1 MSTYTFMSTA
11 PAKLF
16 VEFDKGNLEV
26 QTTDTDE
33 TIVEIDGD
41 DAESLVVE
49 QSGDTINVID
59 PRRGPFNR
67 SRHYDITIT
76 APSHSQLRA
85 RTGTAD
91 IATQGVVRAAWIQTG
106 SGDVRI
112 DRVLEELQVETGSGD
127 VEADALHGRASIK
140 SGSGDIRIGTAH
152 DLHTK
157 TGSGTV
163 EIDEVEGD
171 VSHSTGA
178 GDFAIHSV
186 SAGRISV
193 KGASSD
199 VRIGIPNGTPV
210 WTDINTV
217 TGRCSSTVQS
227 AGAPAAGEPYVE
239 LRTTTVSG
247 DVTLVG
253 L

>member
-16 VEFDKGNLEV
+16 VEFGKGNLEV
-26 QTTDTDE
+26 QATDTDE
-33 TIVEIDGD
+33 TTVEVDGD

-49 QSGDTINVID
+49 QNGDTINVID
-59 PRRGPFNR
+59 PHKGPFSR
-67 SRHYDITIT
+67 SRRYDITIT
-76 APSHSQLRA
+76 APSRSQLRA
-85 RTGTAD
+85 RTGSAD
-91 IATQGVVRAAWIQTG
+91 IATQGVLRAAWIQTG

-112 DRVLEELQVETGSGD
+112 DQVAEEFQVESGSGD
-127 VEADALHGRASIK
+127 IEADTLGGHASIK

-152 DLHTK
+152 DLNTK

-199 VRIGIPNGTPV
+199 VHIGIPNGTPV

-217 TGRCSSTVQS
+217 TGRCTSTVQS

>member
-16 VEFDKGNLEV
+16 VEFSKGNLEV
-26 QTTDTDE
+26 QATETDE
-33 TIVEIDGD
+33 TTVEIDGD
-41 DAESLVVE
+41 DAEDLVVE
-49 QSGDTINVID
+49 QSGDTINITE
-59 PRRGPFNR
+59 PHKGPFGR
-67 SRHYDITIT
+67 SRSYEITVT
-76 APSHSQLRA
+76 LPSRSQLRA
-85 RTGTAD
+85 RTGSAD
-91 IATQGVVRAAWIQTG
+91 IAVQGVLRAAWLQTG

-112 DRVLEELQVETGSGD
+112 GRVTEEFQVESGSGD
-127 VEADALHGRASIK
+127 VEADTLDGRTSIK
-140 SGSGDIRIGTAH
+140 SGSGDIRIGTVH
-152 DLHTK
+152 DLQTK
-157 TGSGTV
+157 TGSGGV

-193 KGASSD
+193 KGASAD

-210 WTDINTV
+210 WTDVNTV
-217 TGRCSSTVQS
+217 TGRCTSTVES
-227 AGAPAAGEPYVE
+227 AGAPAEGEPYVE

>member
-16 VEFDKGNLEV
+16 VEFGKGNLEV
-26 QTTDTDE
+26 QATDTDE
-33 TIVEIDGD
+33 TVVEIDGD

-49 QSGDTINVID
+49 QSGDTINIVD
-59 PRRGPFNR
+59 PHKGPFSR
-67 SRHYDITIT
+67 SRRYDISVTVP
-76 APSHSQLRA
+76 ARSQLRA

-91 IATQGVVRAAWIQTG
+91 IATQGVLRAAWLQTG
-106 SGDVRI
+106 SGDIRI
-112 DRVLEELQVETGSGD
+112 DRVTEEFQVESGSGD
-127 VEADALHGRASIK
+127 IEADTLDGRASIK
-140 SGSGDIRIGTAH
+140 SGSGDIRIGTVH

-210 WTDINTV
+210 WTDVNTV
-217 TGRCSSTVQS
+217 TGRCTSTVES
-227 AGAPAAGEPYVE
+227 TGAPAAGEPYVE

-247 DVTLVG
+247 DITLIG

>member
-26 QTTDTDE
+26 QATETDE
-33 TIVEIDGD
+33 TIVEIDGE

-49 QSGDTINVID
+49 QSGDTINITD
-59 PRRGPFNR
+59 PHKGPFSR
-67 SRHYDITIT
+67 SRRYDISVTV
-76 APSHSQLRA
+76 PVHSQLRA
-85 RTGTAD
+85 RTGSAD
-91 IATQGVVRAAWIQTG
+91 IATQGVLRAAWLQTG

-112 DRVLEELQVETGSGD
+112 DRVSEEFQVETGSGD
-127 VEADALHGRASIK
+127 VEADTLDGRASIK
-140 SGSGDIRIGTAH
+140 AGSGDIRIGTVH
-152 DLHTK
+152 DLNTK
-157 TGSGTV
+157 TGAGSV

-178 GDFAIHSV
+178 GDIAIHSV

-217 TGRCSSTVQS
+217 TGRCSSTVES

-247 DVTLVG
+247 DITLIG
-253 L
+253 I

>member
-11 PAKLF
+11 PAKLL
-16 VEFDKGNLEV
+16 VEFGKGNLEV
-26 QTTDTDE
+26 QATETDE
-33 TIVEIDGD
+33 TVVEIDGD
-41 DAESLVVE
+41 DTESLVVE
-49 QSGDTINVID
+49 QRGDTINIID
-59 PRRGPFNR
+59 PHKGPFSR
-67 SRHYDITIT
+67 SRRYEISVTV
-76 APSHSQLRA
+76 PSRSQLRA

-91 IATQGVVRAAWIQTG
+91 IATQGVLRAAWLQTG

-112 DRVLEELQVETGSGD
+112 DRVTEEFQVESGSGD
-127 VEADALHGRASIK
+127 VEADVLDGRASIK
-140 SGSGDIRIGTAH
+140 SGSGDIRIGTVH
-152 DLHTK
+152 DLNTK
-157 TGSGTV
+157 TGSGSV

-171 VSHSTGA
+171 VSHSTGS

-210 WTDINTV
+210 WTDVNTV
-217 TGRCSSTVQS
+217 SGRCTSTVES

-239 LRTTTVSG
+239 LRSTTVSG

>member
-11 PAKLF
+11 PTKLF
-16 VEFDKGNLEV
+16 VEFGKGNLEV
-26 QTTDTDE
+26 QATDTDE
-33 TIVEIDGD
+33 TVVEIDGD
-41 DAESLVVE
+41 DAESLIVE
-49 QSGDTINVID
+49 QSGDTINIID
-59 PRRGPFNR
+59 PHKGPFNR
-67 SRHYDITIT
+67 SRRYDISVTVPT
-76 APSHSQLRA
+76 RSQLRA

-91 IATQGVVRAAWIQTG
+91 IATQGVLRAAWLQTG

-112 DRVLEELQVETGSGD
+112 DRVTEEFQVESGSGD
-127 VEADALHGRASIK
+127 IEADTLDGRASIK
-140 SGSGDIRIGTAH
+140 SGSGDIRIGTVH

-210 WTDINTV
+210 WTDVNTV
-217 TGRCSSTVQS
+217 TGQCTSTVES

-247 DVTLVG
+247 DITLIG

>member
-16 VEFDKGNLEV
+16 VEFGKGNLEV
-26 QTTDTDE
+26 QTTETDE

-41 DAESLVVE
+41 DAESLVIE
-49 QSGDTINVID
+49 QSGDTINVVD
-59 PRRGPFNR
+59 PHKGPFSR
-67 SRHYDITIT
+67 SRRYDITIT
-76 APSHSQLRA
+76 APSHSQLRT
-85 RTGTAD
+85 RTGSAD
-91 IATQGVVRAAWIQTG
+91 IATQGVLRAAWIQTG
-106 SGDVRI
+106 SGDVRV
-112 DRVLEELQVETGSGD
+112 DQVTEQFDVETGSGD
-127 VEADALHGRASIK
+127 IEADTLDGHASIK

-152 DLHTK
+152 DLRTK
-157 TGSGTV
+157 TGSGSV
-163 EIDEVEGD
+163 EIDEVEGE

-217 TGRCSSTVQS
+217 TGRWTSTVES

-247 DVTLVG
+247 DITLVG

>member
-16 VEFDKGNLEV
+16 VEFGKGNLEV

-33 TIVEIDGD
+33 TTVEVDGD

-59 PRRGPFNR
+59 PHKGPF
-67 SRHYDITIT
+67 SRTRRYDITIT
-76 APSHSQLRA
+76 APSRSQLRA

-91 IATQGVVRAAWIQTG
+91 IATRGVLRAAWIQTG

-112 DRVLEELQVETGSGD
+112 DQVAEEFQVESGSGD
-127 VEADALHGRASIK
+127 IEADALGGRASIK

-152 DLHTK
+152 DLNTK

-178 GDFAIHSV
+178 GDFAIHSI

-210 WTDINTV
+210 WTDVNTV
-217 TGRCSSTVQS
+217 TGRCTSTVES

>member
-16 VEFDKGNLEV
+16 VEFGKGNLEV

-33 TIVEIDGD
+33 TTVEVDGD

-49 QSGDTINVID
+49 QRGDTINVID
-59 PRRGPFNR
+59 PHKGPF
-67 SRHYDITIT
+67 SRTRRYDITIT
-76 APSHSQLRA
+76 APSRSQLRA
-85 RTGTAD
+85 RTSTAD
-91 IATQGVVRAAWIQTG
+91 IATQGVLRAAWIQTG

-112 DRVLEELQVETGSGD
+112 DRVAEEFQFESGSGD
-127 VEADALHGRASIK
+127 IEADTLGGRASIK

-152 DLHTK
+152 DLNTK
-157 TGSGTV
+157 TGSGAV

-178 GDFAIHSV
+178 GNFAIHSI

-193 KGASSD
+193 KGASSN

-210 WTDINTV
+210 WTDVNTV
-217 TGRCSSTVQS
+217 TGRCTSTVES

>member
-16 VEFDKGNLEV
+16 VEFEKGSLEV
-26 QTTDTDE
+26 EATETDE
-33 TIVEIDGD
+33 TVVEIDGD
-41 DAESLVVE
+41 DAESLLVE
-49 QSGDTINVID
+49 QSGDTITVSD
-59 PRRGPFNR
+59 PRRGPFGR
-67 SRHYDITIT
+67 SRRYEIRVT
-76 APSHSQLRA
+76 APTHSQLRA
-85 RTGTAD
+85 RTGSAD
-91 IATQGVVRAAWIQTG
+91 IATVGVLRAAWLQTG
-106 SGDVRI
+106 SGDVRV
-112 DRVLEELQVETGSGD
+112 DQVTEEFQLESGSGD
-127 VEADALHGRASIK
+127 LEADALHGRASVK
-140 SGSGDIRIGTAH
+140 SGSGDVRIGTVH

-157 TGSGTV
+157 TGSGSV

-171 VSHSTGA
+171 VTHSTGS

-193 KGASSD
+193 KAASAD
-199 VRIGIPNGTPV
+199 VRVGIPNGTPV
-210 WTDINTV
+210 WTDVKTV
-217 TGRCSSTVQS
+217 SGQCTSTVQS

-253 L
+253 I